1 MKETGVLRQLS
12 AIFDTRALGYSS
24 ALVAAKV
31 DPDHI
36 DEAAAVISEHPGVSH
51 NYKRNHDYNLWYTV
65 AVPPGDSLAEHI
77 DVLHRESGARV
88 TRTLPTITLY
98 KIGVK
103 LDMTGQTAAD
113 AKVEVLEHERPE
125 RKAEMPAPDLS
136 ELELAT
142 IRVVQHDLAN
152 VERPFAVYA
161 EQIGMGATEDDV
173 LAVLR
178 SLKERKLMRRFAAVM
193 NHRSAGFKANAM
205 GVWAVPEDQLDEI
218 GPQMAGFAAVSHC
231 YRRPTYDDWPYSVF
245 TMVHGRTARD
255 CEATID
261 AIRTETGVD
270 EYCLLWSVK
279 EYKKVRLEYFTPEW
293 DTWYAKHAD
302 RLTAV
307 RVPERP
313 AARRRRVSHHVP
325 SAAPV
330 VTARRAGEPR
340 QRCCGRAR
348 RVASSSASSFEC
360 CGFHPARFE
369 PVVRD
374 HERVHQVGQRAR
386 AARRRGRS
394 PNSSSSAR
402 RASAE
407 RERGHAP
414 ARRAARPPPRT
425 RANRRRRR
433 CTRRR
438 DRPRSRARARPR
450 RRRRARPAP
459 AASRRGRAPARG
471 PSRPR

>member
-1 MKETGVLRQLS
+1 MGGLEAAVPASTIREPVDVSEEENNELDDLDRELLNAVQWDFPLEARPFAALADRLGVDEPAVRERVAKVKDTGVLRQLS

-36 DEAAAVISEHPGVSH
+36 DDAAAVISKHPGVSH

-77 DVLHRESGARV
+77 DVLHRDSGSLV

-103 LDMTGQTAAD
+103 LDMTGKTAAN

-136 ELELAT
+136 DLELAT

-161 EQIGMGATEDDV
+161 EKISADLGREVTEHDV
-173 LAVLR
+173 LEVLR

-205 GVWAVPEDQLDEI
+205 GVWAVPDDRLDEI

-245 TMVHGRTARD
+245 TMVHGRSARD

-261 AIRTETGVD
+261 AIRSETGVD

-293 DTWYAKHAD
+293 DTWYAEH
-302 RLTAV
+302 T
-307 RVPERP
+307 
-313 AARRRRVSHHVP
+313 
-325 SAAPV
+325 
-330 VTARRAGEPR
+330 
-340 QRCCGRAR
+340 
-348 RVASSSASSFEC
+348 
-360 CGFHPARFE
+360 
-369 PVVRD
+369 
-374 HERVHQVGQRAR
+374 
-386 AARRRGRS
+386 
-394 PNSSSSAR
+394 
-402 RASAE
+402 ASA
-407 RERGHAP
+407 
-414 ARRAARPPPRT
+414 
-425 RANRRRRR
+425 
-433 CTRRR
+433 
-438 DRPRSRARARPR
+438 
-450 RRRRARPAP
+450 
-459 AASRRGRAPARG
+459 
-471 PSRPR
+471 